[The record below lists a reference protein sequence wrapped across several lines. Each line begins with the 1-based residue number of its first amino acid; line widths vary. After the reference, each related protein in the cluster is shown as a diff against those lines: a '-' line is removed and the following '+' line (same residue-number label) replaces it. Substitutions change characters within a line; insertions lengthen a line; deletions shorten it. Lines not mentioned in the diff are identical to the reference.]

1 MLNKVELLIQNV
13 CFNGDHSLKFTQQV
27 SLEYQRWLAER
38 FISREVKNKIRISD
52 QWLGTNNTNSLLKEF
67 IYFFLSIKL
76 LTYKFSTIVKQNIKN
91 NLLCRNG
98 VKMTAIFFFFFV
110 KIKMYSLIYKGR

>member
-1 MLNKVELLIQNV
+1 MPSK
-13 CFNGDHSLKFTQQV
+13 
-27 SLEYQRWLAER
+27 
-38 FISREVKNKIRISD
+38 SD

-98 VKMTAIFFFFFV
+98 VKMAAIFFFFV